1 MEATAPPAA
10 PPPEPKR
17 RRWPA
22 ILIAILF
29 ALICVLFVAVTIDIA
44 GTDTCEEALEQAE
57 QSGAFTTD
65 ECLDKSSANKTATI
79 IAGGLSALAAL
90 WTVIVAIGYARGRA
104 SGRSLAIA
112 AGVTAVLILITF
124 VL

>member
-1 MEATAPPAA
+1 MEATAPRAA
-10 PPPEPKR
+10 PPPEPAR

-22 ILIAILF
+22 ILIAIVF
-29 ALICVLFVAVTIDIA
+29 ALVCLLFVVVTIDIA
-44 GTDTCEEALEQAE
+44 GTDTCEEAIEQAA
-57 QSGAFTTD
+57 QTGAFSDD
-65 ECLDKSSANKTATI
+65 ECLDKSSANKAATV
-79 IAGGLSALAAL
+79 IAGALSALAAL

-112 AGVTAVLILITF
+112 AVTTAVLILITF